1 MIKYDSFEIL
11 TFDCYGTLIDWET
24 GILNALKPVLSNHE
38 ITTTDDQVL
47 ELYAEVEAH
56 LEEQPYQPYRTVLR
70 HVVARLGEALNFRPS
85 AEEMDV
91 LAGSLGHW
99 PAFPDT
105 IAALTALKT
114 RYKLGIISN
123 IDNDLF
129 AETAK
134 TLQVK
139 FDHVVTAAQVKAY
152 KPSHKVFDYARELID
167 LPRAKILHVAQ
178 SLFHDHVP
186 AKELGYTTVWINRR
200 VDVEGGGAT
209 PPASALPDAEFPDLA
224 SFAKATGVM

>member
-1 MIKYDSFEIL
+1 MIKYDDFEIL

-24 GILNALKPVLSNHE
+24 GILAALKPVLSNHE

-47 ELYAEVEAH
+47 ELYAEVEAR
-56 LEEQPYQPYRTVLR
+56 LEKQDYQPYRTVLR
-70 HVVARLGEALNFRPS
+70 QVVARLGEALNFRPTP
-85 AEEMDV
+85 EEMDV
-91 LAGSLGHW
+91 LADSLGQW

-105 IAALTALKT
+105 VPALKALKT
-114 RYKLGIISN
+114 KYKLGIISN

-129 AETAK
+129 AETNK
-134 TLQVK
+134 TLQVE
-139 FDHVVTAAQVKAY
+139 FDHIVTAAQVRAY
-152 KPSHKVFDYARELID
+152 KPSHKAFDLARELIN

-200 VDVEGGGAT
+200 AKQAGGGAT
-209 PPASALPDAEFPDLA
+209 PPASALPDAEFPDMA
-224 SFAKATGVM
+224 SFARAAGVM

>member
-1 MIKYDSFEIL
+1 MIKYDDFEIL

-24 GILNALKPVLSNHE
+24 GIIQALRPVLSTHE

-47 ELYAEVEAH
+47 ELYAEVEAKM
-56 LEEQPYQPYRTVLR
+56 EKEAYQPYRSVLR
-70 HVVARLGEALNFRPS
+70 QIVTHLGEALNFRP
-85 AEEMDV
+85 APEEMDV
-91 LAGSLGHW
+91 LANSLGQW

-105 IAALTALKT
+105 VTALKALKT
-114 RYKLGIISN
+114 KYRLGIISN

-134 TLQVK
+134 TLQIE

-152 KPSHKVFDYARELID
+152 KPSHKVFDYARELMG
-167 LPRAKILHVAQ
+167 LPRSKILHVAQ

-200 VDVEGGGAT
+200 ANVEGGGAT
-209 PPASALPDAEFPDLA
+209 PDASALPDAEFPDLA
-224 SFAKATGVM
+224 SFAKAAEVM